1 MTRSARSAPAVIRS
15 AQKPDVRNL
24 ARGVLLMASG
34 GAALGGLFALTHT
47 VQLDS
52 VLVASQAIF
61 NVISGVKGVVMGIG
75 QLLLGLVQM
84 LGFAALAVV
93 AVIAV
98 LAVVSGSVR
107 IGTKLV
113 PQLEF
118 LWNLLTHGL
127 NGLTQLVILPRRTDR
142 GHLERGHKGS
152 PDPAPTA
159 ERHTAQDP
167 GQAVTRAVRPAAP
180 SRSHQKAA

>member
-1 MTRSARSAPAVIRS
+1 MT
-15 AQKPDVRNL
+15 
-24 ARGVLLMASG
+24 SG
-34 GAALGGLFALTHT
+34 GVALGGLFALTHT

-84 LGFAALAVV
+84 LAFAALAVV

-118 LWNLLTHGL
+118 LWNLLAHGL
-127 NGLTQLVILPRRTDR
+127 NGLTRLVVLPHRIHR
-142 GHLERGHKGS
+142 GHPERGHKGS
-152 PDPAPTA
+152 PDHTASA
-159 ERHTAQDP
+159 ERHATPDP
-167 GQAVTRAVRPAAP
+167 APVITRAVRQAAP
-180 SRSHQKAA
+180 SRSLPKAA

>member
-1 MTRSARSAPAVIRS
+1 MV
-15 AQKPDVRNL
+15 
-24 ARGVLLMASG
+24 SG
-34 GAALGGLFALTHT
+34 GLALGGLFALTHT

-127 NGLTQLVILPRRTDR
+127 NGLTRLVILPRRSDR

-152 PDPAPTA
+152 PDHSTTA
-159 ERHTAQDP
+159 ERHAAPDP
-167 GQAVTRAVRPAAP
+167 GHAVTRTIRQSAP
-180 SRSHQKAA
+180 IRSHQKAA

>member
-1 MTRSARSAPAVIRS
+1 
-15 AQKPDVRNL
+15 
-24 ARGVLLMASG
+24 MASG
-34 GAALGGLFALTHT
+34 GVALGGLFALTHT

-127 NGLTQLVILPRRTDR
+127 NGLTHLVILPRRSDR
-142 GHLERGHKGS
+142 GHLDRGYKGVS
-152 PDPAPTA
+152 DHTATA
-159 ERHTAQDP
+159 ERHAAADP
-167 GQAVTRAVRPAAP
+167 AHVITRAARQAAS
-180 SRSHQKAA
+180 SRSHQNAA